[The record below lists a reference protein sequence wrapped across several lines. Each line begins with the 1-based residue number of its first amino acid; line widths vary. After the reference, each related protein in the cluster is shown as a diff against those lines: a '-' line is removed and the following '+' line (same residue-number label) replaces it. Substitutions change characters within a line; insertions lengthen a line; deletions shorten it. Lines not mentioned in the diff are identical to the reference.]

1 MCSSN
6 VDPLRYPDYDCG
18 EYGLLRSDS
27 ATVAGQTNE
36 QCCIPFANCSELTL
50 NAEYNTT
57 ECEGLCRGQT
67 CTVSCNQGY
76 YNSNGQAVFTRLKIP
91 IVLLHQ
97 VPKMILCANHV
108 HNNKIALNIV

>member
-6 VDPLRYPDYDCG
+6 VDPLRYPDHDCG

-27 ATVAGQTNE
+27 ATVWLDRLMNNVVYHL
-36 QCCIPFANCSELTL
+36 ANCSELTL

-67 CTVSCNQGY
+67 CTVSCNQGF
-76 YNSNGQAVFTRLKIP
+76 YNSNGSATFGMSV
-91 IVLLHQ
+91 
-97 VPKMILCANHV
+97 
-108 HNNKIALNIV
+108 